1 MPVTHMPQQAALTH
15 TRTHAPRWPHPFD
28 TAGGTIA
35 LGVALT
41 IAMLLALRLLGG

>member
-1 MPVTHMPQQAALTH
+1 MPGIPAALMRQDTP
-15 TRTHAPRWPHPFD
+15 TFRWTPFD

-41 IAMLLALRLLGG
+41 LLIVLLLRVLQ